1 MVLKFLYSEAG
12 NVILSIVS
20 LMTFVL
26 LVVQSTETISKS
38 SDTQLDDK
46 TLKFDK
52 TWLTVEL
59 ILNVVLFLDPLMRL
73 LLAGKDN
80 SFVL

>member
-1 MVLKFLYSEAG
+1 
-12 NVILSIVS
+12 
-20 LMTFVL
+20 MTFVL